1 MNRDFDEMI
10 KRCCFEGSSC
20 SPFLEDKE
28 FVEREREINEVKIQ
42 GKEPSENSFLITTIV
57 MECVLLETNMV
68 ERFALLRILFT
79 REIHRIYSSYIYIY
93 IYIIFLT
100 NLFDLVECKRSKL
113 VKCNNFH
120 ETCATIII
128 HSLPPQFIYFTLSS
142 STYPQCLQYRYY
154 LHYISTSVCSLNIR
168 DNRDLFSRN
177 DSHIFFGDP
186 SIQYL

>member
-1 MNRDFDEMI
+1 M
-10 KRCCFEGSSC
+10 
-20 SPFLEDKE
+20 
-28 FVEREREINEVKIQ
+28 KIVLW
-42 GKEPSENSFLITTIV
+42 SVTIV
-57 MECVLLETNMV
+57 RCYGM
-68 ERFALLRILFT
+68 RALGNEHGRTIRSLANLVYKRNSSDLFVV
-79 REIHRIYSSYIYIY
+79 Y

-154 LHYISTSVCSLNIR
+154 LHYISTSVCSPNIR
-168 DNRDLFSRN
+168 DNRNLFSRN

>member
-1 MNRDFDEMI
+1 MNDYSGKFVPSDSHFQDSIQAINLTCPPPSSMI
-10 KRCCFEGSSC
+10 
-20 SPFLEDKE
+20 
-28 FVEREREINEVKIQ
+28 
-42 GKEPSENSFLITTIV
+42 
-57 MECVLLETNMV
+57 CVLRRSRASNDSRTINS
-68 ERFALLRILFT
+68 LFVV
-79 REIHRIYSSYIYIY
+79 Y

-154 LHYISTSVCSLNIR
+154 LHYISTSVCSPNIR
-168 DNRDLFSRN
+168 DNRNLFSRN